1 MKWLFLFMRT
11 TIAGIMAMVLAGCT
25 VVGPDFHAP
34 AAPSSSPNYTASPLP
49 TQTAA
54 APTDGGVAQRFDFTR
69 QLSAR
74 WWQLF
79 RSPELDALIKQGL
92 AQSPTLSAARAVLR
106 ETQENF
112 RAAGGAL
119 RYPRLDANLSAQHQR
134 SSGAA
139 FGGSNIEYT
148 LYNASVGV
156 SYSLDMFGATRRR
169 LEGLRAQVD
178 YRQYQFEGAYLALTG
193 NIVTTAIREAA
204 LREQIAAA
212 RNILAAE
219 RKQLAMVK
227 RQFELGAV
235 PRASVLSQQSQLA
248 TTRAT
253 LPPLQKQLAFTRH
266 ALAVLAGQLPSAGH
280 LPLFQLDSL
289 HLPEVLPV
297 TLPSTLA
304 RQRPDIRAAA
314 ALLHQASA
322 AVGVATAN
330 LYPRITLSGSFG
342 TQATGIGDLFTGS
355 GAVWNIGAGLLQPLF
370 HGGELSA
377 KRRAAVAAYDQ
388 AVAQYRQTVLLAFKN
403 VADVLCALDSDA
415 RTLQARAAAEAAAR
429 ENFVLTRR
437 QFRLGAVN
445 YLTLLVAQRD
455 SQQARISLIAARAQ
469 RYADT
474 AALFQALG
482 GGWWNRSPA
491 AAGSA
496 AKPKMD

>member
-1 MKWLFLFMRT
+1 MKWLVLFMRAA
-11 TIAGIMAMVLAGCT
+11 IAGIVALALAGCT
-25 VVGPDFHAP
+25 VGPDFQAP
-34 AAPSSSPNYTASPLP
+34 AAPAASSYTAAPLP
-49 TQTAA
+49 AQTVA
-54 APTDGGVAQRFDFTR
+54 APTDGGVAQRFDFAR
-69 QLSAR
+69 QLSSR
-74 WWQLF
+74 WWRLF

-106 ETQENF
+106 ETRENL

-119 RYPRLDANLSAQHQR
+119 RYPRLDANLSAQRQR

-139 FGGSNIEYT
+139 FGGSNIEYN

-156 SYSLDMFGATRRR
+156 SYTLDLFGSTRRQ
-169 LEGLRAQVD
+169 LEGLQAQVD
-178 YRQYQFEGAYLALTG
+178 YQRYRFEGVYLALTG

-204 LREQIAAA
+204 LREQITAT

-235 PRASVLSQQSQLA
+235 SKTSVLSQQSQLA
-248 TTRAT
+248 TTGAT

-266 ALAVLAGQLPSAGH
+266 ALAVLAGQLPGAGH
-280 LPLFQLDSL
+280 LPLFRLASL
-289 HLPEVLPV
+289 HLPEVLPL

-304 RQRPDIRAAA
+304 RQRPDIRAAE
-314 ALLHQASA
+314 ALLHQAGA

-330 LYPRITLSGSFG
+330 LYPQITLSGSFG
-342 TQATGIGDLFTGS
+342 SQATSTGDLFTGS
-355 GAVWNIGAGLLQPLF
+355 GVIWNIGAGLLQPLL

-377 KRRAAVAAYDQ
+377 KRRAAVAAYDR
-388 AVAQYRQTVLLAFKN
+388 AAAQYRQAVLLAFRN

-415 RTLQARAAAEAAAR
+415 RTLQARTAAEAAVK
-429 ENFVLTRR
+429 EDLDLTRR

-455 SQQARISLIAARAQ
+455 YQQARISLIAARAQ

-496 AKPKMD
+496 AKQKTD

>member
-1 MKWLFLFMRT
+1 MQWLFMRAA
-11 TIAGIMAMVLAGCT
+11 IAGIMAMALAGCT
-25 VVGPDFHAP
+25 VGPDFQAP
-34 AAPSSSPNYTASPLP
+34 AAPATSSYTASPLP
-49 TQTAA
+49 ARTAA
-54 APTDGGVAQRFDFTR
+54 APTDGGAAQRFAFAR
-69 QLSAR
+69 QLSSR
-74 WWQLF
+74 WWKLF

-106 ETQENF
+106 ETRENF
-112 RAAGGAL
+112 RVAGGAL
-119 RYPRLDANLSAQHQR
+119 LYPRLDASLSAQRQR

-139 FGGSNIEYT
+139 FGGSNIEYN

-156 SYSLDMFGATRRR
+156 SYSLDLFGGTRRQ
-169 LEGLRAQVD
+169 LEGLQARID
-178 YRQYQFEGAYLALTG
+178 YQRYRFEGAYLALTG

-204 LREQIAAA
+204 LREQIAAT
-212 RNILAAE
+212 RDILAAE

-235 PRASVLSQQSQLA
+235 SRVSVLSQQSQLA
-248 TTRAT
+248 TTSAT

-280 LPLFQLDSL
+280 LPVFRLDSL

-304 RQRPDIRAAA
+304 RRRPDIRAAE
-314 ALLHQASA
+314 ALLHQAGA
-322 AVGVATAN
+322 AIGVATAN
-330 LYPRITLSGSFG
+330 LYPQITLSGSFG
-342 TQATGIGDLFTGS
+342 TQATGTGDLFS
-355 GAVWNIGAGLLQPLF
+355 GAGAIWNIGAGLLQPLF

-388 AVAQYRQTVLLAFKN
+388 AAAQYRQTVLLAFKN

-415 RTLQARAAAEAAAR
+415 LTLQARAAAEAAVKA
-429 ENFVLTRR
+429 NLDLTRR

-445 YLTLLVAQRD
+445 YLALLVAQRD
-455 SQQARISLIAARAQ
+455 YQQARIGLVAARAQ

-482 GGWWNRSPA
+482 GGWWNRSLV
-491 AAGSA
+491 AAGSP
-496 AKPKMD
+496 AKAKMD

>member
-1 MKWLFLFMRT
+1 MKWLFMCAA
-11 TIAGIMAMVLAGCT
+11 IAGTVAMALAGCT
-25 VVGPDFHAP
+25 VGPDFHTPAVP
-34 AAPSSSPNYTASPLP
+34 ATSSYTAAPLPAQTVAASTA
-49 TQTAA
+49 
-54 APTDGGVAQRFDFTR
+54 GGVAQRFAFAR
-69 QLSAR
+69 QLSSR

-79 RSPELDALIKQGL
+79 RSPELDALIKRGL
-92 AQSPTLSAARAVLR
+92 AQSPTLSAARAALR
-106 ETQENF
+106 ETRENF

-119 RYPRLDANLSAQHQR
+119 HYPRLDVNLWAQHQR

-139 FGGSNIEYT
+139 FGGSNIEYN

-156 SYSLDMFGATRRR
+156 SYTLDLFGSTRRQ
-169 LEGLRAQVD
+169 LEGLQARVD
-178 YRQYQFEGAYLALTG
+178 YQRYQFEGTYLALTG

-204 LREQIAAA
+204 LREQINTTH
-212 RNILAAE
+212 NILAVE

-235 PRASVLSQQSQLA
+235 SKVAVLSQQSQLA
-248 TTRAT
+248 ITSAA
-253 LPPLQKQLAFTRH
+253 LPPLRKQLAFTRH
-266 ALAVLAGQLPSAGH
+266 SLAVLAGQLPSAGH
-280 LPLFQLDSL
+280 LPVFRLDSL

-304 RQRPDIRAAA
+304 RQRPDIRAAE
-314 ALLHQASA
+314 ALLHQAGA
-322 AVGVATAN
+322 AIGVATAN
-330 LYPRITLSGSFG
+330 LYPQITLSGSFG
-342 TQATGIGDLFTGS
+342 TQATRTGDLLTGS
-355 GAVWNIGAGLLQPLF
+355 GVIWNIGAGLLQPLF

-388 AVAQYRQTVLLAFKN
+388 AAAQYRQTVLLAFKN

-415 RTLQARAAAEAAAR
+415 LTLQARAAAEAAVKA
-429 ENFVLTRR
+429 NLDLTRR

-455 SQQARISLIAARAQ
+455 YQQARISLIAARAQ

-482 GGWWNRSPA
+482 GGWWNRSLA
-491 AAGSA
+491 AAGTA
-496 AKPKMD
+496 AKAKMD